1 MSTYKK
7 YFPAFS
13 IITIT
18 LNNFEGLQKTY
29 KSIDKQNFTDYEW
42 IVIDGKSTDD
52 TVDFLRQRRTATR
65 SDKIPF
71 NFTSEPDDGI
81 YDAMNKGI
89 GQTSG
94 HYLIFLNAGDELANE
109 NTLKALYPQTKKKPN
124 FIYGDALEPMK
135 NKEKYIYKVAKRYR
149 NLEWGMI
156 THHQAMLYR
165 RHTIRDYKLRY
176 SLQYTIASDYDFTAR
191 FLLKA
196 KKIIYINKP
205 ICIFEQGGISQ
216 QQAALGRK
224 EQYIIREV
232 LNMIPQPK
240 NLWILLVQTA
250 SWHLKNACP
259 ALYRSL
265 KSIVLQLFD
274 TNKKKRD

>member
-1 MSTYKK
+1 MSTYRRH
-7 YFPAFS
+7 FPVFS

-29 KSIDKQNFTDYEW
+29 RSIDKQTFTDYEW
-42 IVIDGKSTDD
+42 IVIDGKSTDE

-65 SDKIPF
+65 ADKTPF
-71 NFTSEPDDGI
+71 TFTSEPDDGI

-89 GQTSG
+89 GQASG
-94 HYLIFLNAGDELANE
+94 HYLIFLNAGDELANKD
-109 NTLKALYPQTKKKPN
+109 TLNILYPHTKKKPN
-124 FIYGDALEPMK
+124 FIYGDALEPQEN
-135 NKEKYIYKVAKRYR
+135 NKKPIYKAARRYKY
-149 NLEWGMI
+149 LAWGMI

-165 RHTIRDYKLRY
+165 RHTIRDFKLYYSLRY
-176 SLQYTIASDYDFTAR
+176 SIASDYDFTAR

-224 EQYIIREV
+224 EQYIIREA
-232 LNMIPQPK
+232 LDMIPQPK
-240 NLWILLVQTA
+240 NLWILSVQTA
-250 SWHLKNACP
+250 SWHLKNASP
-259 ALYRSL
+259 ALYRGL
-265 KSIVLQLFD
+265 KSLTLPLFN
-274 TNKKKRD
+274 TSKKKRD